1 MSRKLFSFLLLN
13 MLLCA
18 LTIAQETIPVAQILE
33 NLQKQ
38 HQVQFNYAS
47 SILEDIEIRPL
58 SRKQTLQKSLT
69 HIEKQSLLRFSK
81 VNENII
87 SITKLIKIC
96 GVIKDGLTGEILNN
110 ASIYNSTEYTTVDAS
125 GYFQITVPSTE
136 KKITISFIGYKTI
149 ERKAQFFSQ
158 KSCKDIVLYPKEEQ
172 LASIIISSYLIKGI
186 DKLSNGSTSID
197 FSKFTLLPGLIDA
210 DVLYSTQALPGIFS
224 IDETVSNINIR
235 GGSNDQN
242 LVLWDDIKM
251 YQTGHFFGLISS
263 FNPEITESTTL
274 NTNGTKASYSDG
286 VSGMISM
293 QTAKEVNPHF
303 KASMSLNFLSANA
316 FTDIPVSNNSS
327 IQLAVR
333 KSINQL
339 LETPTYTSYFDRIT
353 QSTEVTTNEENVINA
368 QQTFD
373 FYDTSLRYLYKIS
386 DNDLLRVNFI
396 ANSNDLTF
404 TENAIVNNIQESRNS
419 KLTQASVSGG
429 LFYKKNWSKIWNS
442 SIQIYNTDY
451 TLNAINANVI
461 ASQRFFQENK
471 VSETG
476 IRIKNANKLS
486 ENLEWIQGYQGI
498 ETEITNL
505 NDIDIPRF
513 RELRSNVVRTHA
525 LYSQLYYN
533 SSDKSLQLN
542 PGLRANYVDKF
553 GVFIIEPRLHA
564 SKKITKELQIEFQ
577 GEFKHQTTSQV
588 INFQNDFLGV
598 EKRRWQ
604 LTDNDSIP
612 ILKSKQVSLG
622 TSYSKNGW
630 LLDLEGY
637 YKTVAG
643 ITSQSQ
649 GFTTKYEFS
658 RAQGSYDVVGL
669 DLLARKRI
677 GKLNTW
683 LSYSY
688 MDNNYTFISLEDY
701 RFPSN
706 FDSSHSI
713 SFGSTYTGRNYKV
726 SAGLNW
732 RSGAPTTIP
741 EDGNEIINQEINFA
755 IANDQRLQDYF
766 RIDLS
771 GVYKFKLST
780 RLRSEIGAS
789 IWNVTNQTNTINNY
803 YRINSNGQIQEFN
816 RESLGF
822 TSNLVFRLIFE

>member
-1 MSRKLFSFLLLN
+1 MSRKLYTFLLLK

-18 LTIAQETIPVAQILE
+18 VTMAQEAIPVVQVLGD
-33 NLQKQ
+33 LQNQ

-47 SILEDIEIRPL
+47 NILEGIEMRPL
-58 SRKQTLQKSLT
+58 SRKQTLQQSLS

-81 VNENII
+81 VNKSII

-96 GVIKDGLTGEILNN
+96 GVVKDGLTGEILNDV
-110 ASIYNSTEYTTVDAS
+110 SIYNNLAYTTVDAS
-125 GYFQITVPSTE
+125 GYFQTAVPSKE
-136 KKITISFIGYKTI
+136 EKITISFLGYKTI
-149 ERKAQFFSQ
+149 ERKAQFFNQ
-158 KSCKDIVLYPKEEQ
+158 ESCKDIFLYPKEEQ

-186 DKLSNGSTSID
+186 DKLSNGSIAID
-197 FSKFTLLPGLIDA
+197 FSKFTLLPGLTET

-263 FNPEITESTTL
+263 FNPEITERAIL
-274 NTNGTKASYSDG
+274 NTNGTSASYSDG

-293 QTAKEVNPHF
+293 HTAKDVNQRF
-303 KASMSLNFLSANA
+303 KASMNLNFLSANA
-316 FTDIPVSNNSS
+316 FTDIPIGKKSS
-327 IQLAVR
+327 LQLAVR

-339 LETPTYTSYFDRIT
+339 IETPTYNSYFDRIT
-353 QSTEVTTNEENVINA
+353 QSTEVTTNEENVINEE
-368 QQTFD
+368 QTFD
-373 FYDTSLRYLYKIS
+373 FYDTSLRYLHQIS
-386 DNDLLRVNFI
+386 DNDLLRINFI

-404 TENAIVNNIQESRNS
+404 LENATLNNTLESRNS
-419 KLTQASVSGG
+419 RLTQASISFG
-429 LFYKKNWSKIWNS
+429 LFYKKNWSDIWSS
-442 SIQIYNTDY
+442 SIQAYNTDY
-451 TLNAINANVI
+451 TLNAVNANVI
-461 ASQRFFQENK
+461 ASQRFFQENQ

-476 IRIKNANKLS
+476 IRVKNTIKLNQ
-486 ENLEWIQGYQGI
+486 NLEWVHGYHGI

-513 RELRSNVVRTHA
+513 RELRSNVIRTHA
-525 LYSQLYYN
+525 LYGQLNFN
-533 SSDKSLQLN
+533 SSNKSLQLN
-542 PGLRANYVDKF
+542 PGLRVNYIDKF
-553 GVFIIEPRLHA
+553 GEFIIEPRLHA
-564 SKKITKELQIEFQ
+564 SKKITEAIQIDVQ
-577 GEFKHQTTSQV
+577 GEYKHQTTTQI

-612 ILKSKQVSLG
+612 ILRSKQASAGV
-622 TSYSKNGW
+622 SYSKKGW

-637 YKTVAG
+637 YKMVDG

-649 GFTTKYEFS
+649 GFTTKYEFTK
-658 RAQGSYDVVGL
+658 AQGSYDVVGI
-669 DLLARKRI
+669 DLLARKKI
-677 GKLNTW
+677 GDLNTW

-688 MDNNYTFISLEDY
+688 MDNNYNFNSLEEI
-701 RFPSN
+701 RFSSN

-713 SFGSTYTGRNYKV
+713 SFGSTYTAKNFNI

-732 RSGAPTTIP
+732 RSGVPTSIP
-741 EDGNEIINQEINFA
+741 EIGNEIVNQEINFGF
-755 IANDQRLQDYF
+755 ANNQRLQNYF

-771 GVYKFKLST
+771 GIYKLKLSKK
-780 RLRSEIGAS
+780 LRSEIGAS
-789 IWNVTNQTNTINNY
+789 IWNLSNKTNIINNY
-803 YRINSNGQIQEFN
+803 FRITTNSQIQEFN

-822 TSNLVFRLIFE
+822 TTNVVARIFFE

>member
-1 MSRKLFSFLLLN
+1 MSRKLFTFLLLN
-13 MLLCA
+13 ILLRA
-18 LTIAQETIPVAQILE
+18 LTIAQETIPVVQILE

-58 SRKQTLQKSLT
+58 SRKQTLQQSLSQ
-69 HIEKQSLLRFSK
+69 IEKQSLLRFSK
-81 VNENII
+81 VNESII

-110 ASIYNSTEYTTVDAS
+110 ASIYSNSEYTTVEAS
-125 GYFQITVPSTE
+125 GYFQTTVPSTE
-136 KKITISFIGYKTI
+136 EKITISFIGYKTI

-158 KSCKDIVLYPKEEQ
+158 ESCKDIVLYPKEEQ
-172 LASIIISSYLIKGI
+172 LASIIISSYLVKGI
-186 DKLSNGSTSID
+186 DKLSDGSTSID
-197 FSKFTLLPGLIDA
+197 FSKFTLLPGLVEA
-210 DVLYSTQALPGIFS
+210 DVLHSTQALPGIFS
-224 IDETVSNINIR
+224 VDETVSNINIR

-263 FNPEITESTTL
+263 FNPEITESATL
-274 NTNGTKASYSDG
+274 NTNGTMASYSDG
-286 VSGMISM
+286 VSGTISM
-293 QTAKEVNPHF
+293 QTAKEVNPRF
-303 KASMSLNFLSANA
+303 KASMNLNFLSTNA
-316 FTDIPVSNNSS
+316 FTDIPIGNKSS
-327 IQLAVR
+327 IQLAIR

-373 FYDTSLRYLYKIS
+373 FYDTSMRYLYKIS

-404 TENAIVNNIQESRNS
+404 TENAIVNNIPESRNS
-419 KLTQASVSGG
+419 KLTQASISGG

-476 IRIKNANKLS
+476 IRIKNANKLG

-525 LYSQLYYN
+525 LYSQLYYY

-542 PGLRANYVDKF
+542 PGLRANYIDKF

-612 ILKSKQVSLG
+612 ILKSKQVSIG
-622 TSYSKNGW
+622 TNYSKKGW

-637 YKTVAG
+637 YKTVNG

-658 RAQGSYDVVGL
+658 RAQGSYDVVGI
-669 DLLARKRI
+669 DFLARKRI

-688 MDNNYTFISLEDY
+688 MNNIYTFNSLEDY

-706 FDSSHSI
+706 FNSSHSI
-713 SFGSTYTGRNYKV
+713 SFGSTYTVRNYKV

-741 EDGNEIINQEINFA
+741 EDGNEIVNQEINFG

-771 GVYKFKLST
+771 GVYKFKLSK

-803 YRINSNGQIQEFN
+803 YRINSNRQLQEFN

-822 TSNLVFRLIFE
+822 TSNLVVRLFFD